1 MLGVWTV
8 LVVTKFLREFIM
20 IDMCLAIEN
29 NVKQVTLAIEIM
41 LWLPLPSER
50 PGWSPCLDPDRGRGD
65 QCFGQPA
72 TGPRIDRCRPRLPGV
87 RTYAHRRGK
96 SGCCPTSRLIQGM
109 YKFVLSTRS
118 PPQMHQN
125 MFHSRNYCHWRNPW
139 FSAVL
144 EPNRDLEL
152 WE

>member
-29 NVKQVTLAIEIM
+29 NVKQVTLAIEII
-41 LWLPLPSER
+41 LWLPLPSQR
-50 PGWSPCLDPDRGRGD
+50 SGWSPCLDPDLGAGD

-72 TGPRIDRCRPRLPGV
+72 TGPRIDRFRPRLPGV
-87 RTYAHRRGK
+87 RSYACRGVQY
-96 SGCCPTSRLIQGM
+96 SCSPTSRLIQGR
-109 YKFVLSTRS
+109 YKFVLSTTN
-118 PPQMHQN
+118 PPLLHQN

-139 FSAVL
+139 FSMLL
-144 EPNRDLEL
+144 EQNPGSGV
-152 WE
+152 